1 MKEGGTA
8 VAFRLPINFGFIPAA
23 WIQQE
28 STSVFVTGH
37 MQTRFHRLANS
48 WELSAHRQLLGK
60 SWPRC
65 MRRKHPQAAQSKT
78 LLGLELGKA
87 MAEAGSALAI
97 DLVFI
102 CDICFYLSPSK
113 PP

>member
-1 MKEGGTA
+1 MLTKQSGVKEGGTA
-8 VAFRLPINFGFIPAA
+8 VASRLPINFGFVPAV
-23 WIQQE
+23 WMHQE
-28 STSVFVTGH
+28 NTSVFVTGH

-65 MRRKHPQAAQSKT
+65 TRRKHPQTGQSKT

-87 MAEAGSALAI
+87 MAEAGSAPGM

-102 CDICFYLSPSK
+102 CDI
-113 PP
+113 

>member
-65 MRRKHPQAAQSKT
+65 MRRKCPQGSSKQNTAGLRTGQSYGRGRECT
-78 LLGLELGKA
+78 GHRLGFHL
-87 MAEAGSALAI
+87 
-97 DLVFI
+97 
-102 CDICFYLSPSK
+102 
-113 PP
+113 